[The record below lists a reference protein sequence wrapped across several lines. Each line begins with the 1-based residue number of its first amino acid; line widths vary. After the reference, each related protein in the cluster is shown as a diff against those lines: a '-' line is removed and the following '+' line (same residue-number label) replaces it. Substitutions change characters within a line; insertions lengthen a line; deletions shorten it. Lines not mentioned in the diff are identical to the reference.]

1 LGCADADVGLRIA
14 LAVGLA
20 VVAGVLA
27 IDMSGRAVRIADS
40 NHTPEAAFV
49 ATAPGGATVCQ
60 PVPPPPPDAAR
71 ARLLIGTYGRPL
83 PDLAVR
89 FVSLAG
95 AVTARGEL
103 AGGGAQGHV
112 EIPFRRVPG
121 DALATSM
128 CVQNLGRDK
137 IAIAGVGV
145 PPGPGSE
152 RIDGTP
158 APGAISI
165 TLFRAGHESW
175 WSLLGA
181 LDQRFTLGK
190 AGLLGAWTF
199 PLCALML
206 LGVWVTVVRLLVKE
220 AR

>member
-1 LGCADADVGLRIA
+1 M
-14 LAVGLA
+14 
-20 VVAGVLA
+20 VVGVLVV
-27 IDMSGRAVRIADS
+27 DMTGRAVRIADS

-60 PVPPPPPDAAR
+60 PIPPPPPDAAT

-89 FVSLAG
+89 FVSPTG

-103 AGGGAQGHV
+103 AGGGSQGHV
-112 EIPFRRVPG
+112 DIPFKRERG
-121 DALATSM
+121 NAQATNI
-128 CVQNLGRDK
+128 CVQNLGRSK

-152 RIDGTP
+152 RVDGTP

-165 TLFRAGHESW
+165 TLFRAGRESW

-181 LDQRFTLGK
+181 LDRRFTLGK
-190 AGLLGAWTF
+190 AGLLGGWTF
-199 PLCALML
+199 PICALML
-206 LGVWVTVVRLLVKE
+206 LGVWVTVVRLLVRE